1 MVILDQEQLILQQ
14 NFIFVVDK
22 NHCCYIVKCR
32 GGELYCG
39 YSNDV
44 EKRVDTHNNGSGG
57 AKYTKTRL
65 PVKLVY
71 TECFD
76 SKSDAMKREYQ
87 IKQLTRQQKL
97 KLIHEKQKSIHTD

>member
-1 MVILDQEQLILQQ
+1 MVILDWELVILQQ
-14 NFIFVVDK
+14 DLIFVVDK
-22 NHCCYIVKCR
+22 NHCCYIVIC
-32 GGELYCG
+32 GDNTLYCG

-44 EKRVDTHNNGSGG
+44 EKRVGNHNKGCG

-65 PVKLVY
+65 PVRLVY

-76 SKSDAMKREYQ
+76 TKSEAMKREYQ

-97 KLIHEKQKSIHTD
+97 KLIREKKQSIYTN

>member
-1 MVILDQEQLILQQ
+1 
-14 NFIFVVDK
+14 VDNK
-22 NHCCYIVKCR
+22 NHCRYIVECR

-39 YSNDV
+39 YSNNV
-44 EKRVDTHNNGSGG
+44 EKRVDAHNKSLG

-76 SKSDAMKREYQ
+76 SKSEAMKREYQ

-97 KLIHEKQKSIHTD
+97 KLIREKQ

>member
-1 MVILDQEQLILQQ
+1 MD
-14 NFIFVVDK
+14 NK
-22 NHCCYIVKCR
+22 NHCCYIVECR
-32 GGELYCG
+32 DNTLYCG
-39 YSNDV
+39 YSNNV
-44 EKRVDTHNNGSGG
+44 EKRVDAHNKSLG

-76 SKSDAMKREYQ
+76 SKSEAMKREYQ

-97 KLIHEKQKSIHTD
+97 KLIREKQ

>member
-1 MVILDQEQLILQQ
+1 M
-14 NFIFVVDK
+14 VDK
-22 NHCCYIVKCR
+22 NHCCYIVECR

-39 YSNDV
+39 YSNNV
-44 EKRVDTHNNGSGG
+44 EKRVDAHNKKRG

-65 PVKLVY
+65 PVRFVY

-76 SKSDAMKREYQ
+76 SKSEAMKMEYQ

-97 KLIHEKQKSIHTD
+97 KLIREKQ

>member
-1 MVILDQEQLILQQ
+1 VAG
-14 NFIFVVDK
+14 K
-22 NHCCYIVKCR
+22 NHCCYIVECR

-39 YSNDV
+39 YSNNV
-44 EKRVDTHNNGSGG
+44 EKRVDDHNKKRG

-76 SKSDAMKREYQ
+76 SKSEAMKREYQ

-97 KLIHEKQKSIHTD
+97 KLIREKQ

>member
-1 MVILDQEQLILQQ
+1 MCHVNLSKYY
-14 NFIFVVDK
+14 V
-22 NHCCYIVKCR
+22 YIVNCNDNTF
-32 GGELYCG
+32 YCG
-39 YSNDV
+39 YSNNV
-44 EKRVDTHNNGSGG
+44 EKRVDVHNKKRG

-76 SKSDAMKREYQ
+76 SKSEAMKREYQ

-97 KLIHEKQKSIHTD
+97 YLIKNYENRSF

>member
-1 MVILDQEQLILQQ
+1 L
-14 NFIFVVDK
+14 IFVVDK
-22 NHCCYIVKCR
+22 NHCCYIVECR

-39 YSNDV
+39 YSNNV
-44 EKRVDTHNNGSGG
+44 EKRVDAHNKKRG

-76 SKSDAMKREYQ
+76 SKSEAMKREYQ

-97 KLIHEKQKSIHTD
+97 KLIREKQ

>member
-1 MVILDQEQLILQQ
+1 
-14 NFIFVVDK
+14 VVDK
-22 NHCCYIVKCR
+22 NHCCYIVIC
-32 GGELYCG
+32 GDNTLYCG

-44 EKRVDTHNNGSGG
+44 KKRVSNHNKGVG

-71 TECFD
+71 SECFD
-76 SKSDAMKREYQ
+76 TKSEAMKKEYQ

-97 KLIHEKQKSIHTD
+97 NLIKKYENRSI

>member
-1 MVILDQEQLILQQ
+1 MII
-14 NFIFVVDK
+14 K
-22 NHCCYIVKCR
+22 NHCCYIVIC
-32 GGELYCG
+32 GDNTLYCG

-44 EKRVDTHNNGSGG
+44 KKRVSNHNKGVG

-71 TECFD
+71 SECFD
-76 SKSDAMKREYQ
+76 TKNEAMKKEYQ

-97 KLIHEKQKSIHTD
+97 NLIKKYENRSI

>member
-1 MVILDQEQLILQQ
+1 
-14 NFIFVVDK
+14 VVSK
-22 NHCCYIVKCR
+22 NHCCYIVECR

-44 EKRVDTHNNGSGG
+44 EKRVNNHNRGCG

-65 PVKLVY
+65 PVRLVY

-76 SKSDAMKREYQ
+76 TKSEAMKREYQ

-97 KLIHEKQKSIHTD
+97 KLISEKQ

>member
-1 MVILDQEQLILQQ
+1 M
-14 NFIFVVDK
+14 VDK
-22 NHCCYIVKCR
+22 NHCCYIVECR
-32 GGELYCG
+32 GGEFYCG
-39 YSNDV
+39 YSNNV
-44 EKRVDTHNNGSGG
+44 EKRVDAHNKSLG

-76 SKSDAMKREYQ
+76 SKSEAMKREYQ

-97 KLIHEKQKSIHTD
+97 KLIREKQ

>member
-1 MVILDQEQLILQQ
+1 M
-14 NFIFVVDK
+14 VDK
-22 NHCCYIVKCR
+22 NHCCYIVIC
-32 GGELYCG
+32 GDNTLYCG

-44 EKRVDTHNNGSGG
+44 EKRVDNHNKGVG

-71 TECFD
+71 SECFD
-76 SKSDAMKREYQ
+76 TKSDAMKREYQ

-97 KLIHEKQKSIHTD
+97 NLIKKYENRSI

>member
-1 MVILDQEQLILQQ
+1 M
-14 NFIFVVDK
+14 VDK
-22 NHCCYIVKCR
+22 NHCCYIVIC
-32 GGELYCG
+32 GDNTLYCG

-44 EKRVDTHNNGSGG
+44 EKRVSNHNKKRG

-65 PVKLVY
+65 PVRLVY

-76 SKSDAMKREYQ
+76 TKSEAMNREYQ

-97 KLIHEKQKSIHTD
+97 KLINEKK